1 MRKRF
6 QTFTLIELLVVIA
19 IIAILAGMLLPALNK
34 ARQKAYDIKC
44 VSTQKQIG
52 MWLISYASDYNEWS
66 IGHYYHYFRNAGSNN
81 SADKCAWT
89 YFFSKNEA
97 RYTGIGGFT
106 SSALMK
112 FLTCDTMAAKT
123 NTTAHTSAG
132 GSGHLGYYYVNQY
145 LCDGKQENPL
155 FDRGSYAWAT
165 GNGYMFFKPSTVK
178 LPNRLFWTKCGK
190 LYSDNV
196 YRFVHGNYAQL
207 LFVDMTV
214 KKVAMTELYNP
225 ADHNIN
231 WQRYP
236 ASGSPKKT
244 GF

>member
-6 QTFTLIELLVVIA
+6 HPFTLIELLVVIA

-44 VSTQKQIG
+44 VNTQKQIG
-52 MWLISYASDYNEWS
+52 MWFNSYASDYNEWS
-66 IGHYYHYFRNAGSNN
+66 FGHYFHYFRNPGSNDN
-81 SADKCAWT
+81 ADKAAWVN
-89 YFFSKNEA
+89 FFTQGNA
-97 RYTGIGGFT
+97 RYVGVGHPAA
-106 SSALMK
+106 ALMK

-123 NTTAHTSAG
+123 NSTAHPS
-132 GSGHLGYYYVNQY
+132 GSGYGFLGYYYVNQY
-145 LCDGKQENPL
+145 LCQGKQESNL
-155 FDRGSYAWAT
+155 DRGSYGWAT

-178 LPNRLFWTKCGK
+178 LPNRLFWTKCGNI
-190 LYSDNV
+190 YSDNI
-196 YRFVHGNYAQL
+196 YRFVHGNSAQL

-214 KKVAMTELYNP
+214 KRMDMRELYNP

-231 WQRYP
+231 WQRFP
-236 ASGSPKKT
+236 ASGSPKKA